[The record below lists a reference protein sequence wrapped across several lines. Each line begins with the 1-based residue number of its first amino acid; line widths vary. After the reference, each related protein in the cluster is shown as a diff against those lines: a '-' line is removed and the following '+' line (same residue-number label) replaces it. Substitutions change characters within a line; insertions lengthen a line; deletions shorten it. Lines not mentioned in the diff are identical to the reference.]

1 MCLGL
6 LRKTFSL
13 DNLLGAFYDTHAC
26 KAGPWLKP
34 RQCCV
39 YTEKRAMSQERL
51 SPSAMCVDRRQSRQ
65 PWTWRLGYLLVVVVL
80 AGGCASSGAARRSAD
95 EWYELGQ
102 RELAREKYT
111 RAEEAFSKFLE
122 QHPQDRRRPEAMMGL
137 ADAMYADERYEEA
150 KFQYRRFLEL
160 YPVNPNAAKA
170 QFRSAMCSFQRVKT
184 IDRDQSVTHE
194 ALQEFQRLIQSYPRS
209 PFVEEAQEKL
219 AACRERLAAYELY
232 VGRYYFRQDAYPAA
246 ISRFEG
252 LLKVYPEVSF
262 ADEVLFLLGRSY
274 ERSDNAQ
281 EAATVFDELVT
292 RFPQSRYA
300 NQAKERLASLR

>member
-1 MCLGL
+1 MYLEL

-13 DNLLGAFYDTHAC
+13 DNPPGAFYDSQAC
-26 KAGPWLKP
+26 KAESRLKP

-39 YTEKRAMSQERL
+39 YPEERAMFQDQL
-51 SPSAMCVDRRQSRQ
+51 SLSFTAADRRQSRQ
-65 PWTWRLGYLLVVVVL
+65 LWSWKLGCLLVVVVL
-80 AGGCASSGAARRSAD
+80 AGGCAGSGAARRSAD

-102 RELAREKYT
+102 RELARGKHA
-111 RAEEAFSKFLE
+111 RAEEAFSRFLE
-122 QHPQDRRRPEAMMGL
+122 QHPQDRRRPEALMGL

-160 YPVNPNAAKA
+160 YPANPDAAKA
-170 QFRSAMCSFQRVKT
+170 QFHSAMCSFQRVKT
-184 IDRDQSVTHE
+184 IDRDQATTQE
-194 ALQEFQRLIQSYPRS
+194 AVQEFQRLIQSYPRS

-219 AACRERLAAYELY
+219 VACRERLAAYELY
-232 VGRYYFRQDAYPAA
+232 VGRYYYRQDAYPAA

-252 LLKVYPEVSF
+252 LLKVYPEVDF

-274 ERSDNAQ
+274 EQSDNPQ

-292 RFPQSRYA
+292 RFPESRYA
-300 NQAKERLASLR
+300 KQARARLASLR